1 MEIMYIRRI
10 FVQSVKDPGFEE
22 DLTPIGIGGGAA
34 HLEWGCKPWVFPSL
48 EKCFVSKDSQWL

>member
-48 EKCFVSKDSQWL
+48 EKCSVSKDSQWL